1 MYLHKMFQ
9 MGFCII
15 FVYVDDLNIIDNQQD
30 IDEPCNQLKAKFEL
44 KDLGPSTRILVHQV
58 DDIQRVLEK
67 FNMDR
72 SYPSKPIWSHG
83 L

>member
-15 FVYVDDLNIIDNQQD
+15 FVYVDDLDIIDNQQD
-30 IDEPCNQLKAKFEL
+30 IDESCNQLKEKFEL

-58 DDIQRVLEK
+58 DDI
-67 FNMDR
+67 
-72 SYPSKPIWSHG
+72 
-83 L
+83 